1 MLDKLLGHW
10 GRVLELQVVR
20 MGQVQEVHMLGRELG
35 QGQEVG
41 DRMALRHSRGLGQVP
56 LGKAW
61 KAGIGKV
68 VVIRHRGRM
77 SPGVCRRLLRG

>member
-10 GRVLELQVVR
+10 DTVLELQVVR

-41 DRMALRHSRGLGQVP
+41 DRMVLRRNRGLVQVS

-61 KAGIGKV
+61 KAGTGKV

-77 SPGVCRRLLRG
+77 SLGVCRLLLRG